1 MMTLNYFVLL
11 ITRLQSRTDMS
22 LDLTGDTEKE
32 KQI

>member
-11 ITRLQSRTDMS
+11 ITLQSRTDMS